1 MRQTHI
7 DCLMAYTA
15 VPGLMTLRSS
25 PDDTCPIHANDW
37 RTTRFPK
44 RVSDQDLTRETDE
57 VDLGAQKK
65 RKTQTNKKNYS
76 FSSYMYLYI
85 HII

>member
-15 VPGLMTLRSS
+15 VPGRMTLRSS
-25 PDDTCPIHANDW
+25 PDDTCPTHANDW
-37 RTTRFPK
+37 KTMRFPK

-57 VDLGAQKK
+57 VDLGAQGK
-65 RKTQTNKKNYS
+65 RKTQNNKKL
-76 FSSYMYLYI
+76 FIYI
-85 HII
+85 II